1 MLAWEHVVIAFPRL
15 LGAVETVTVLVKYP
29 NKSRKQLRV
38 QEHQAWAQ
46 KDPLVL
52 GPNGSS
58 QCLEDSVQKG
68 DLTDLFLIGKK
79 RFSSLE
85 ISELANSG

>member
-52 GPNGSS
+52 GP
-58 QCLEDSVQKG
+58 
-68 DLTDLFLIGKK
+68 
-79 RFSSLE
+79 
-85 ISELANSG
+85 